1 MHRWA
6 VGQACHHTHVEARG
20 KPEGLVF
27 SFHHVGIV
35 TEFRLSDLGQAH
47 LLAEP
52 SPRPHY
58 DT

>member
-1 MHRWA
+1 MNTG
-6 VGQACHHTHVEARG
+6 GQWGKHATTHVEARG
-20 KPEGLVF
+20 EPEGLVF
-27 SFHHVGIV
+27 FHHVGIV
-35 TEFRLSDLGQAH
+35 TEFRWSDLGQAH